1 MNDLYRKTRS
11 TLIYLCGGLSL
22 MACGNAAPD
31 GEIGQETSSTVQTA
45 EPVDTFE
52 AAEPE
57 TPGDTTSAP
66 QTEESEV
73 RQVGSHTH
81 GDANLAIVLEGD
93 SLTIEL
99 ETPLFNLTG
108 FEHEPETVEEVAAL
122 EATEEKLK
130 QSEVLFSVNE
140 EAQCAPA
147 DGHLDIHLTNDE
159 HDDHE
164 EHAEEDHEAEEHH
177 ETEEHHEAE
186 GHHEAEERHQDVL
199 VTYMFQC
206 ETPQRLSEIDITL
219 LSMFPSITELEVA
232 YLGPAVQ
239 RLFTLDQ
246 TSTRI
251 NLRP

>member
-1 MNDLYRKTRS
+1 
-11 TLIYLCGGLSL
+11 

-81 GDANLAIVLEGD
+81 GAAYLAIVLEGD

-177 ETEEHHEAE
+177 E
-186 GHHEAEERHQDVL
+186 AEERHQDVL

-219 LSMFPSITELEVA
+219 LNMFPSITELEVA